1 MYWMNQCTLLVT
13 RMLPVLLI
21 DSLLLL
27 LVEDDPSI
35 ELLQLV

>member
-1 MYWMNQCTLLVT
+1 
-13 RMLPVLLI
+13 MLPVLLI